1 MVFFIFFLLIGRFS
15 GASRLGQ
22 DKYIQKTFISI
33 FFFNSGL
40 RVTSGASFCTVDA
53 NDCVSDGAGQHG
65 NREACTVEV
74 LGAGTLDATEFD
86 TESCCDHVTIG
97 GTPYQGST
105 GPDGVAVAADSI
117 FTWTSDGS
125 VTNDGWIIC
134 FRKTQ
139 FCVPNCCQP
148 ARAVWRPLGSELFLD
163 AAGFS
168 GVTSMYGFSSHTDES
183 IPCTARLTSCT
194 A

>member
-97 GTPYQGST
+97 WVLVGVVVVLVAG
-105 GPDGVAVAADSI
+105 GWVDG
-117 FTWTSDGS
+117 DGGGW
-125 VTNDGWIIC
+125 VDGWMGC
-134 FRKTQ
+134 GWR
-139 FCVPNCCQP
+139 VG
-148 ARAVWRPLGSELFLD
+148 AGGWAV
-163 AAGFS
+163 
-168 GVTSMYGFSSHTDES
+168 
-183 IPCTARLTSCT
+183 
-194 A
+194 